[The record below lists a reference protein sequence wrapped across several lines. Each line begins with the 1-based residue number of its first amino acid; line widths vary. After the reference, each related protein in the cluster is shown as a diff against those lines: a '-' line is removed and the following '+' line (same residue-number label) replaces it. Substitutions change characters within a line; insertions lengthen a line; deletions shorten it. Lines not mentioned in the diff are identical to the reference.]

1 MLHII
6 HNITHVWP
14 KGIRDIALKNWL
26 VNTTGQSYAFV
37 EVDLM
42 QEHMNYWIKLEMIS
56 PCVDIL
62 RHLTKSLNS
71 VLGTNQGSRHA
82 PPDLSKDIAAI
93 MKSLK
98 DHHVYQI
105 KKGRVLDDD
114 DTPVKDIIAAGLKEL
129 TDTRRCLVP
138 VVPVPV
144 DTETEA
150 SSGARVARDDTA
162 QAAVTTSEDQLAPA
176 ALDQNSAV
184 TTTCMEAHGGPFSAD
199 LHTDEKSDVE
209 SDSDASSNSDESE
222 SGREQEESR
231 ERWNEH

>member
-1 MLHII
+1 DAIKAGDPGRVILVLKVRRTKYTYEMLHII

-26 VNTTGQSYAFV
+26 VNTTGRSYAFV

-42 QEHMNYWIKLEMIS
+42 QEHMNYWIKMIS

-129 TDTRRCLVP
+129 TDSV
-138 VVPVPV
+138 
-144 DTETEA
+144 
-150 SSGARVARDDTA
+150 
-162 QAAVTTSEDQLAPA
+162 
-176 ALDQNSAV
+176 
-184 TTTCMEAHGGPFSAD
+184 
-199 LHTDEKSDVE
+199 
-209 SDSDASSNSDESE
+209 SNPLKEYKE
-222 SGREQEESR
+222 
-231 ERWNEH
+231 